1 MSKFWVIFKREYAQV
16 VKKKS
21 FVVGIVLTPLLM
33 VGFMVLPAFLATR
46 TATDPQP
53 MVLVDQS
60 GQNLGERFAEALSEY
75 ELDDGRAYYEIR
87 DILEVSAGDDDR
99 MQKVQDSLNTAINE
113 KEIRYYIVF
122 KPEAQHYPSD
132 SVFMVTNTDNLR
144 TQNRFESKISHML
157 SSLRLTDSEIN
168 LPVDS
173 VLALTRHVE
182 LTIRDAKGTSIPFMV
197 KYLSGFVF
205 VGIIMGMI
213 LGYGQQVMRSVI
225 DEKNSRIMEVLVSSV
240 SPFQLMLGKVLGLGA
255 ATMTQV
261 AIWVVLGLG
270 LYALR
275 GSVAMDESIGRIIF
289 NPAIVIFFVLFL
301 TSGYILYS
309 TIFALMGSIV
319 TSEKE
324 AQSMIAP
331 VSLTLMLPF
340 LLGIHVI
347 QEPNSTLSIVLSM
360 IPLLTPTLMQMRVA
374 FVAPT
379 MTDYSLFSGMVG
391 QATLGFILVC
401 LTAAVL
407 IWLTARIF
415 RVGILMY
422 GKRATLPE
430 IMRWIRY
437 K

>member
-33 VGFMVLPAFLATR
+33 AGFMVLPAFLATR
-46 TATDPQP
+46 KASEPQP
-53 MVLVDQS
+53 MVVVDQS
-60 GQNLGERFAEALSEY
+60 QQNLGERFSTALADY
-75 ELDDGRAYYEIR
+75 ELDDGRPYYEIQ
-87 DILEVSAGDDDR
+87 DVITVSPDDDNG
-99 MQKVQDSLNTAINE
+99 MQAVQDSLNTAIND
-113 KEIRYYIVF
+113 KSIKYYVVF
-122 KPEAQHYPSD
+122 KPEAHHYPSD
-132 SVFMVTNTDNLR
+132 SVFMVSNTDNLR
-144 TQNRFESKISHML
+144 TQKRFENEISHML
-157 SSLRLTDSEIN
+157 SSLRLGESEIN

-173 VLALTRHVE
+173 VLALTRQVD
-182 LTIRDAKGTSIPFMV
+182 LTIRDAKGESIPFLV
-197 KYLSGFVF
+197 KYLSALVF
-205 VGIIMGMI
+205 VGIMMGMI

-261 AIWVVLGLG
+261 AIWVAMGLG

-275 GSVAMDESIGRIIF
+275 GTLAMDEAVSRIVF
-289 NPAIVIFFVLFL
+289 NPAIVIYFVLYL
-301 TSGYILYS
+301 VSGYILFS
-309 TIFALMGSIV
+309 TIFALLGSVV

-324 AQSMIAP
+324 AQNIVAP
-331 VSLTLMLPF
+331 ITIILVLPF
-340 LLGIHVI
+340 VLAMHVI
-347 QEPNSTLSIVLSM
+347 QEPNSTLSVVLSFF
-360 IPLLTPTLMQMRVA
+360 PLLTPTLMQMRVA

-379 MTDYSLFSGMVG
+379 LTDYSIFSGMIG
-391 QATLGFILVC
+391 QAALGFIVVC
-401 LTAAVL
+401 VTSVVL
-407 IWLTARIF
+407 IWLTSRIF

-430 IMRWIRY
+430 IMRWLRY

>member
-1 MSKFWVIFKREYAQV
+1 MSKFWVIFRREYAQV

-21 FVVGIVLTPLLM
+21 FVVGIILTPLSMIGLM
-33 VGFMVLPAFLATR
+33 IVPAFLATR
-46 TATDPQP
+46 AATDPETL
-53 MVLVDQS
+53 VIVDQS
-60 GQNLGERFAEALSEY
+60 QQELGQRFAESLAEY
-75 ELDDGRAYYEIR
+75 TLDDGRSYY
-87 DILEVSAGDDDR
+87 DIQNTLVVEPGDDER
-99 MQKVQDSLNTAINE
+99 MRDLQDSLNAAIND
-113 KEIRYYIVF
+113 KQIKYYVVF
-122 KPEAQHYPSD
+122 KPLAQHHPSD
-132 SVFMVTNTDNLR
+132 SVFMVSNTDNLR
-144 TQNRFESKISHML
+144 TQKRFENKISYLL
-157 SSLRLTDSEIN
+157 STLRLGESEVN

-173 VLALTRHVE
+173 VLALTRQIE
-182 LTIRDAKGTSIPFMV
+182 LTVRDAKGASIPFMV
-197 KYLSGFVF
+197 KYLSAFVF

-301 TSGYILYS
+301 TSGYVLYS
-309 TIFALMGSIV
+309 TIFALLGSIV

-324 AQSMIAP
+324 AASVVAP
-331 VSLTLMLPF
+331 ISLILMLPF
-340 LLGIHVI
+340 ILGIHVI

-374 FVAPT
+374 FVAPSL
-379 MTDYSLFSGMVG
+379 TDYSIFSGMIG
-391 QATLGFILVC
+391 QATLGLVLVILTSIMFVWI
-401 LTAAVL
+401 ASRV
-407 IWLTARIF
+407 F

-430 IMRWIRY
+430 IMRWIRH